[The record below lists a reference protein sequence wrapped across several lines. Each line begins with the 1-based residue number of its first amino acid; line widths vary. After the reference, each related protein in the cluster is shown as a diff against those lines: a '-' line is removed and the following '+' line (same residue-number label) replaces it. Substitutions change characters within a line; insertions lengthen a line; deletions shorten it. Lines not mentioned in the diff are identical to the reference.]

1 MMEHVFFSVI
11 STSLSVSLVILLL
24 AVLTPLID
32 RRYAAKWKYLA
43 WILLALRLVLP
54 IDPAAVQDFFQN
66 PDPETAVEKI
76 DSEKEPMT
84 PNPPQATRLSR
95 RIVLEMPSGMQEPL
109 ISADETLQI
118 TPLTILICIWLA
130 GSVIFACI
138 HLCSYLHYKRLLVRD
153 GIRINN
159 LRTDLQSKQSVQND
173 TVLMKLLQEV
183 CGELH
188 LRKKISVV
196 KYAGA
201 DSPMVTGFLQPV
213 LVLPAESYSDEALYY
228 ILKHELVHF
237 MRNDVYWKLLFVLA
251 NAVHWFNPVVWFMH
265 REAVGDMELSC
276 DERVVSGADRKSKHA
291 YTEALYT
298 MLQQKYTRK
307 HPLSTQFYGGKY
319 IMQKRFRNILG
330 RSVKQSGFFILAG
343 TAALMIGGG
352 LLIGCSV
359 SEIDQPGQ
367 STEPNGSTTVQF
379 ENPPAESPGPTL
391 PESTTLTY
399 IMEGEPEEQT
409 AALYAGD
416 GYSIYV
422 PDDDWIQYG
431 SDMWHFVHND
441 KIRFWI
447 TRYDSRS
454 LEAVRKE
461 MGEIQA
467 LLPVMESGRE
477 NELEGQIGDMITR
490 ARLIEYAEANCVWAV
505 FYSYPVD
512 ATEGAGARLP
522 VITDTFCILQS
533 DSDYIDDSTYIDF
546 WKFDD
551 SVSETEANVLRFQ
564 NGLQLILPE
573 AWIGKTLLEISPAC
587 RSAATGSDDYRLE
600 NRLAV
605 YEKNNAEAHYGG
617 ELIFLDYI
625 RRVELPYSIYGNK
638 AAEIYRVLG
647 VYRQDDQE
655 YALIYAKYPEG
666 GYSADDRNTAP
677 DDPKLQKDYQDLY
690 DLADDVQIIT
700 DQIPGFTRCDVHDL
714 DWIYIEGLSEPD

>member
-1 MMEHVFFSVI
+1 MMEHAFFSVI

-66 PDPETAVEKI
+66 SDPETAVEKI
-76 DSEKEPMT
+76 DSAKEPMT
-84 PNPPQATRLSR
+84 PKSPQATRLSR

-173 TVLMKLLQEV
+173 TVVMKLLQEV

-330 RSVKQSGFFILAG
+330 RSVKQSGFFILVV

-367 STEPNGSTTVQF
+367 STEPDGSTTVQF
-379 ENPPAESPGPTL
+379 GNPPAESPEPAL

-416 GYSIYV
+416 GYYIYV
-422 PDDDWIQYG
+422 L
-431 SDMWHFVHND
+431 H
-441 KIRFWI
+441 
-447 TRYDSRS
+447 
-454 LEAVRKE
+454 
-461 MGEIQA
+461 
-467 LLPVMESGRE
+467 GR
-477 NELEGQIGDMITR
+477 
-490 ARLIEYAEANCVWAV
+490 
-505 FYSYPVD
+505 
-512 ATEGAGARLP
+512 
-522 VITDTFCILQS
+522 
-533 DSDYIDDSTYIDF
+533 
-546 WKFDD
+546 
-551 SVSETEANVLRFQ
+551 
-564 NGLQLILPE
+564 
-573 AWIGKTLLEISPAC
+573 
-587 RSAATGSDDYRLE
+587 
-600 NRLAV
+600 
-605 YEKNNAEAHYGG
+605 
-617 ELIFLDYI
+617 
-625 RRVELPYSIYGNK
+625 
-638 AAEIYRVLG
+638 
-647 VYRQDDQE
+647 
-655 YALIYAKYPEG
+655 
-666 GYSADDRNTAP
+666 
-677 DDPKLQKDYQDLY
+677 
-690 DLADDVQIIT
+690 
-700 DQIPGFTRCDVHDL
+700 
-714 DWIYIEGLSEPD
+714 